1 MPEVD
6 VNVNVGA
13 VASELVLS
21 ESNTAPTLNAS
32 ALPSD
37 ITLSVGLVPNAPV
50 VAPATLTCLDKLVVF
65 YLCVIF
71 VFNTV
76 AVNLTLAAFPKFVL
90 SVIVIVA
97 VAVPLIFPLADTT
110 SPWDALPDPAVN
122 TVKV

>member
-1 MPEVD
+1 MIGDVGLITLATAPVVPPVIFSPLTKVPEVD

-65 YLCVIF
+65 NLCVIF

-76 AVNLTLAAFPKFVL
+76 AVN
-90 SVIVIVA
+90 
-97 VAVPLIFPLADTT
+97 
-110 SPWDALPDPAVN
+110 
-122 TVKV
+122 